1 MTFSLTK
8 NSSQK
13 KEKKVK
19 VNNGKGGMKKFL
31 SKVSGAFMLP
41 ISVMAIAGLFLG
53 VGAAIASHAGTNHG
67 LEVFGQFIQKLGDP
81 VFSAMPILFAAAIAV
96 AFTEEAGVAVFAAI
110 VGYMTFSMLQTPFIT
125 EVNHGSGTFLA
136 DGKVS
141 VKGAQNAKEVMIHD
155 GWKVLFGGAGRSASA
170 MDKLI
175 GSNLG
180 VSSLQTSVFG
190 GILVGALTAWAYNKF
205 HTIKL
210 PNIISFFGGK
220 RFVPLVVIILMIPLV
235 FAFLIFWPWVG
246 YGLAKFGEVSGKAPV
261 GLDSFVFGLIE
272 RSLIPFG
279 LHHVFY
285 APLWWSKAGGDFTQ
299 SLADWTAAGNK
310 FADQAQLDA
319 LTKAVGTKA
328 GDSSLWIAMSGLKFN
343 TIDFINTK
351 GDLHHLPVFVFMKDQ
366 LGLNLGRFM
375 QGKFPFMILAL
386 PAAAAAMVMAAPK
399 ENRKMAL
406 GTILPAA
413 LTSFTTGVTEPL
425 EFTFLFLA
433 PALFWG
439 FHAVMAGFAFMLMNV
454 FGAHIG
460 MTFSGGMI
468 DMVIYGMLP
477 VAKGTHFWW
486 AFVIGAAYIP
496 IYFLVFYFSIKKFNL
511 ETPGRGNN
519 TKLFSKADF
528 KNKGNGESQSDPIA
542 EGIVAAYGGW
552 DNITGTA
559 NCATRLRFDVKDA
572 SKVDEAGLKA
582 VGAVGIMK
590 TSANHV
596 QAIFGPQAEQLH
608 NAIKKLPKTTTAKV
622 AEEAKEA
629 PKAEEVKE
637 TPKVEEAKKATATK
651 KPAAKKAPAKKATAT
666 KKPAAKLQLKKQLQL
681 KNQLLKKL
689 QLKKQLQLKNN

>member
-1 MTFSLTK
+1 MNFSLIK
-8 NSSQK
+8 KFFQK
-13 KEKKVK
+13 DKKIK
-19 VNNGKGGMKKFL
+19 VNNGKGGMNKFL
-31 SKVSGAFMLP
+31 SKISGAFMLP

-53 VGAAIASHAGTNHG
+53 VGAAIASHSGHNHG
-67 LEVFGQFIQKLGDP
+67 VEVFGQFVSKLGDP
-81 VFSAMPILFAAAIAV
+81 VFGAMPILFAAAITV

-110 VGYMTFSMLQTPFIT
+110 IGYLTFSMLQTPFIT

-136 DGKVS
+136 DGKV
-141 VKGAQNAKEVMIHD
+141 VAKGSLNAKEVMMHD
-155 GWKVLFGGAGRSASA
+155 GWKVLFGGAGRTAKE
-170 MDKLI
+170 MDKLV

-190 GILVGALTAWAYNKF
+190 GILVGALTSWAYNKF

-235 FAFLIFWPWVG
+235 FTFLLFWPWVG

-285 APLWWSKAGGDFTQ
+285 APLWWTKAGGDFTQ
-299 SLADWTAAGNK
+299 AYDNWHNAGNIMD
-310 FADQAQLDA
+310 AAQYTE

-328 GDSSLWIAMSGLKFN
+328 GDSSLWIAMAGLKFN
-343 TIDFINTK
+343 AINWK
-351 GDLHHLPVFVFMKDQ
+351 DVNGVQHSLPVFEFMKSQ

-375 QGKFPFMILAL
+375 QGKFPFMIFAL

-406 GTILPAA
+406 GTILPAG
-413 LTSFTTGVTEPL
+413 LTSMTTGVTEPI

-439 FHAVMAGFAFMLMNV
+439 FHAFMAGFSFMLMNV

-477 VAKGTHFWW
+477 VSKGTQFWW
-486 AFVIGAAYIP
+486 AILIGLAYIP
-496 IYFLVFYFSIKKFNL
+496 IYFFVFYFSIKKFNL

-528 KNKGNGESQSDPIA
+528 KNKGKNNTKSDPIA

-572 SKVDEAGLKA
+572 SKVDESALKA
-582 VGAVGIMK
+582 VGAVGIMR
-590 TSANHV
+590 TSAKHV
-596 QAIFGPQAEQLH
+596 QAIFGPQAEQIH
-608 NAIKKLPKTTTAKV
+608 NAIKKLPKTSVAPTTPVK
-622 AEEAKEA
+622 KEA
-629 PKAEEVKE
+629 A
-637 TPKVEEAKKATATK
+637 AKK
-651 KPAAKKAPAKKATAT
+651 PIAKKAPVKKVTTT
-666 KKPAAKLQLKKQLQL
+666 KK
-681 KNQLLKKL
+681 
-689 QLKKQLQLKNN
+689 